1 MKNCIGKELSKIPM
15 PVRMYI
21 YIYIYIYI
29 NTHTYTHKP
38 AAHIVCVS
46 VTVIT
51 GNFTNNVMD
60 KLHYYCTTSHSLMY
74 IKVETCAPVRMFLL
88 SWMCLL

>member
-21 YIYIYIYI
+21 HIYI

-38 AAHIVCVS
+38 AGHIVRVS
-46 VTVIT
+46 VTLIT
-51 GNFTNNVMD
+51 DNFTTHMMD
-60 KLHYYCTTSHSLMY
+60 KLH
-74 IKVETCAPVRMFLL
+74 
-88 SWMCLL
+88 